1 MGCTASERL
10 ASGLIQLFCR
20 QFQKF
25 LVRLDALGHKL
36 PIPEQRVCC
45 DRCRHILGRLFFGDV
60 NGFERDPMFLCDLL
74 HLWHPIIGVGALV
87 GIIEDKAVFLHLG
100 MLGAGLEFW
109 RLGALCK
116 GQIHEVDAAIGDV

>member
-10 ASGLIQLFCR
+10 ASGLIQLFCC

-60 NGFERDPMFLCDLL
+60 NGFERDPMFLCSLL

-87 GIIEDKAVFLHLG
+87 GIVEDKAVFLHPG
-100 MLGAGLEFW
+100 MLGTVLEFW
-109 RLGALCK
+109 RPGILCK

>member
-10 ASGLIQLFCR
+10 AFCLMELFCR

-45 DRCRHILGRLFFGDV
+45 DGCGHILCRLFLGDV
-60 NGFERDPMFLCDLL
+60 DGIERNPVFPCNLL

-87 GIIEDKAVFLHLG
+87 GIVEDKAVFLHLG
-100 MLGAGLEFW
+100 MLGTATFSFL
-109 RLGALCK
+109 
-116 GQIHEVDAAIGDV
+116 AAAYRIRPSPPIKAVISSI

>member
-25 LVRLDALGHKL
+25 LVRLDALGQEPTIL
-36 PIPEQRVCC
+36 EQSIGC
-45 DRCRHILGRLFFGDV
+45 DRCRHILGRLFLGDV
-60 NGFERDPMFLCDLL
+60 NGFERDPMFLCSPL

-87 GIIEDKAVFLHLG
+87 GIVEDKAVFLYLG
-100 MLGAGLEFW
+100 VLGAGLEFW